1 MAPSDTTPLV
11 GSPKIPTGTS
21 SRPVSTGTITTLGVV
36 RAVTAAALMFA
47 PQLTTRLFLLDLPA
61 AASTVTRMI
70 GAREAAL
77 SVLLLVGS
85 RRVAVEPATYRD
97 GLRMAIMAGICA
109 DLLDIVAGVVD
120 VASGSIGMGTF
131 DMVAGG
137 ALLAVGL
144 GVVGLRG
151 L

>member
-1 MAPSDTTPLV
+1 
-11 GSPKIPTGTS
+11 
-21 SRPVSTGTITTLGVV
+21 
-36 RAVTAAALMFA
+36 
-47 PQLTTRLFLLDLPA
+47 
-61 AASTVTRMI
+61 MI